1 MKHLEGLGMKF
12 ESYKLSELVQIIG
25 GGTPKRK
32 VESYW
37 NGDIPWLSVK
47 DFNDKKRW
55 VHQTDE
61 TITEKGLNESST
73 KLLKTG
79 DLIISARGTVGEI
92 AQLAKPM
99 AFNQSCYGLRAHE
112 LLTTNDYLYYWI
124 RYNVNYVKNNTH
136 GSVFD
141 TITRNTFDN
150 LIVKLPPKEYQN
162 KVVKVLTMIDK
173 KIELNNAIISNLEEL
188 AQTLFKRWFVDFEFP
203 NEEGKPYKSS
213 GGKMVESELG
223 MIPKG
228 WDIGNLNYF
237 IHETM
242 NGDWGKAEA
251 EKNHQFPVNIIRG
264 ADLPELRFGRD
275 GKPPKRFI
283 LEKNFKKKSLRN
295 GDVIVEISGGSPT
308 QSTGRT
314 LFVDQ
319 NILKKFD
326 NKVVSTNFCRVLRP
340 SIEEHGIFVHTYFA
354 YLYNNGVFF
363 NYENGTTGIKN
374 LDIKSVL
381 EELKVVLPDETI
393 LNKFN
398 SLVYILLNSIQKL
411 GDENSKLEA
420 IRDTLLPKLLSGEI
434 ELPDDMEVTDDVPIS

>member
-1 MKHLEGLGMKF
+1 MKF

-32 VESYW
+32 VEIYW

-223 MIPKG
+223 MIPEG
-228 WDIGNLNYF
+228 WEIQK
-237 IHETM
+237 IEQQS
-242 NGDWGKAEA
+242 K
-251 EKNHQFPVNIIRG
+251 
-264 ADLPELRFGRD
+264 
-275 GKPPKRFI
+275 
-283 LEKNFKKKSLRN
+283 
-295 GDVIVEISGGSPT
+295 IVRGGSPRPIKDYV
-308 QSTGRT
+308 QDKGIPWVKISDANASTTMYLQQTNEFIKEEGKNKSREVFPGT
-314 LFVDQ
+314 L
-319 NILKKFD
+319 
-326 NKVVSTNFCRVLRP
+326 
-340 SIEEHGIFVHTYFA
+340 
-354 YLYNNGVFF
+354 
-363 NYENGTTGIKN
+363 
-374 LDIKSVL
+374 
-381 EELKVVLPDETI
+381 
-393 LNKFN
+393 
-398 SLVYILLNSIQKL
+398 
-411 GDENSKLEA
+411 
-420 IRDTLLPKLLSGEI
+420 
-434 ELPDDMEVTDDVPIS
+434 

>member
-1 MKHLEGLGMKF
+1 MKF

-25 GGTPKRK
+25 GGTRKRK
-32 VESYW
+32 VEIYW

-223 MIPKG
+223 MIPEG
-228 WDIGNLNYF
+228 WKIKELNDISKE
-237 IHETM
+237 IIC
-242 NGDWGKAEA
+242 GKT
-251 EKNHQFPVNIIRG
+251 
-264 ADLPELRFGRD
+264 
-275 GKPPKRFI
+275 PKTSVK
-283 LEKNFKKKSLRN
+283 EYY
-295 GDVIVEISGGSPT
+295 GGSLPFIT
-308 QSTGRT
+308 IPDMHSQVFALNTARYLTEEGQKSQMKKT
-314 LFVDQ
+314 L
-319 NILKKFD
+319 
-326 NKVVSTNFCRVLRP
+326 P
-340 SIEEHGIFVHTYFA
+340 
-354 YLYNNGVFF
+354 
-363 NYENGTTGIKN
+363 
-374 LDIKSVL
+374 
-381 EELKVVLPDETI
+381 P
-393 LNKFN
+393 
-398 SLVYILLNSIQKL
+398 NSICVSCIATPGLVMLTCVPSQTNQQI
-411 GDENSKLEA
+411 NSV
-420 IRDTLLPKLLSGEI
+420 IP
-434 ELPDDMEVTDDVPIS
+434 

>member
-1 MKHLEGLGMKF
+1 MRFEEVKLKDITINYNKQRVPLSGKERSVMNKKYPYYGAQGIIDYVDEFIFDGRYLLVAEDGENLRSRKLNIATIASGKF
-12 ESYKLSELVQIIG
+12 WVNNHAHVIK
-25 GGTPKRK
+25 
-32 VESYW
+32 
-37 NGDIPWLSVK
+37 N
-47 DFNDKKRW
+47 NDR
-55 VHQTDE
+55 
-61 TITEKGLNESST
+61 SS
-73 KLLKTG
+73 
-79 DLIISARGTVGEI
+79 
-92 AQLAKPM
+92 
-99 AFNQSCYGLRAHE
+99 FF
-112 LLTTNDYLYYWI
+112 YLYYLLS
-124 RYNVNYVKNNTH
+124 NLDVKEYLT
-136 GSVFD
+136 GSVQPKL
-141 TITRNTFDN
+141 NKSNFDN
-150 LIVKLPPKEYQN
+150 IILNIPPLNVQRKIGE
-162 KVVKVLTMIDK
+162 VLRRLDS
-173 KIELNNAIISNLEEL
+173 KIELNNAIISNLEQL
-188 AQTLFKRWFVDFEFP
+188 AQTLFKHWFVDFEFP

-223 MIPKG
+223 MIPEG

-381 EELKVVLPDETI
+381 EGLKVVLPDETI